1 MMWIVILSS
10 FNYECILPD
19 LIDVYKIISLKDL
32 HEDRKKKSPQCW
44 VITFNNNW

>member
-10 FNYECILPD
+10 FNYESILPD

-32 HEDRKKKSPQCW
+32 HEDRKKTENSPMLG
-44 VITFNNNW
+44 NNI